1 MNFFTKTTFRNFAL
15 SVLSAAVLSACGGAG
30 SCTNC
35 STPTPTPTPGTLSL
49 SIEAPSQYPAGLP
62 VSIDASLT
70 MTNTSSV
77 DASNLV
83 YTIPAPNEPGN
94 YTKVVITPNAG
105 VGSASGDCTNIAAG
119 ASCTFVATISAYA
132 SPGSFTVTATPNST
146 AAAKTTQS
154 SKSLQADSISVTANL
169 GLVDVPNT
177 QNQYYI
183 LPNEQVVTANST
195 SSTSVMLSVWIK
207 QASDGLSNIR
217 LVDDKGESL
226 VATLINKNPTYTQ
239 NSILT
244 YSLELPH
251 GKSVQNIQALSNTCT
266 TINNRNDNVDTAC
279 SNNAIINTTPSGH
292 GILNIQ
298 PSYTVMSESYN
309 TQVITLTNTGTG
321 NIGDITYPN
330 FTSLG
335 QGQFAIIQNNC
346 SSLSR
351 LTPEQSCTLTV
362 KYTAD
367 TINSGAVTPIFS
379 YDDDNNGATEPKN
392 TAMTIVYEAQTPP
405 SPGPDPI
412 PVTPF
417 SVLDVQPSS
426 ISLTGANPE
435 QTITLLNTPGG
446 ETTGAQIT
454 NLSLP
459 TLNAPLGLVATTCG
473 NTLAVGSSCSYI
485 VKYASAAYA
494 GESTIQFTYNNGQAS
509 QSANVAIDW
518 SDAEIYAYIVNSG
531 VGVQKCPMT
540 ESGDFYNCY
549 TQTNSEVWKSQMS
562 DAVIETVNGTKY
574 MYLAVSNYG
583 VAKCTLDESG
593 EVSSC
598 ENPNDYATSA
608 NYHAIGCAYNP
619 NSCDFSG
626 EIYYIAFGTVNNVR
640 YAYLSDE
647 YENDIYTCT
656 LTNNGDLNICT
667 MQEVDTA
674 GSISFI
680 NQNGTPYL
688 YMNGSVDG
696 SEEGTIRFSLDTAN
710 GEPNLNN
717 YFMSYTNDGEPSA
730 GTGADTLNGLHI
742 SNIKNTSYAYTGYA
756 IYNDPQTY
764 GSLLYL
770 SSFAF
775 NDSGVFNANTKL
787 SDYEMLQNSYPY
799 TINSSM
805 TKNGNYYLYMAVPTS
820 AQPPYNPQ
828 DMNLLAGLYKCLINP
843 ETGSFSG
850 CNTVNNTA
858 INKIYSV
865 AFTLIIN

>member
-1 MNFFTKTTFRNFAL
+1 
-15 SVLSAAVLSACGGAG
+15 
-30 SCTNC
+30 
-35 STPTPTPTPGTLSL
+35 
-49 SIEAPSQYPAGLP
+49 
-62 VSIDASLT
+62 
-70 MTNTSSV
+70 
-77 DASNLV
+77 
-83 YTIPAPNEPGN
+83 
-94 YTKVVITPNAG
+94 
-105 VGSASGDCTNIAAG
+105 
-119 ASCTFVATISAYA
+119 
-132 SPGSFTVTATPNST
+132 
-146 AAAKTTQS
+146 
-154 SKSLQADSISVTANL
+154 
-169 GLVDVPNT
+169 
-177 QNQYYI
+177 
-183 LPNEQVVTANST
+183 
-195 SSTSVMLSVWIK
+195 
-207 QASDGLSNIR
+207 
-217 LVDDKGESL
+217 
-226 VATLINKNPTYTQ
+226 
-239 NSILT
+239 
-244 YSLELPH
+244 
-251 GKSVQNIQALSNTCT
+251 
-266 TINNRNDNVDTAC
+266 
-279 SNNAIINTTPSGH
+279 
-292 GILNIQ
+292 
-298 PSYTVMSESYN
+298 
-309 TQVITLTNTGTG
+309 
-321 NIGDITYPN
+321 
-330 FTSLG
+330 
-335 QGQFAIIQNNC
+335 
-346 SSLSR
+346 
-351 LTPEQSCTLTV
+351 
-362 KYTAD
+362 
-367 TINSGAVTPIFS
+367 
-379 YDDDNNGATEPKN
+379 
-392 TAMTIVYEAQTPP
+392 MTIVYEAQTPP

-717 YFMSYTNDGEPSA
+717 
-730 GTGADTLNGLHI
+730 
-742 SNIKNTSYAYTGYA
+742 
-756 IYNDPQTY
+756 
-764 GSLLYL
+764 
-770 SSFAF
+770 
-775 NDSGVFNANTKL
+775 
-787 SDYEMLQNSYPY
+787 
-799 TINSSM
+799 
-805 TKNGNYYLYMAVPTS
+805 
-820 AQPPYNPQ
+820 
-828 DMNLLAGLYKCLINP
+828 
-843 ETGSFSG
+843 
-850 CNTVNNTA
+850 
-858 INKIYSV
+858 
-865 AFTLIIN
+865 